1 MSDDGAEPQREVS
14 TTIPGHVED
23 GRQQELLPPADLLQR
38 VLEVER
44 QRIDSTNRRTDVV
57 LQAVKASDE
66 SDRRQFEF
74 QLEKLRSD
82 ERMRTRR
89 DNLAKVVV
97 LGGGAFSLCVGVL
110 FLYMAFFGAPEQS
123 ATALNLIEKI
133 AIGGGGYGI
142 IAGIITGVRRLLR
155 APQ

>member
-1 MSDDGAEPQREVS
+1 MDDS
-14 TTIPGHVED
+14 
-23 GRQQELLPPADLLQR
+23 RQQELLPGDLLQR

-74 QLEKLRSD
+74 QMEKLRSD
-82 ERMRTRR
+82 ERVRNER
-89 DNLAKVVV
+89 DGLAKAVVF
-97 LGGGAFSLCVGVL
+97 GGG
-110 FLYMAFFGAPEQS
+110 FFGACVGTLFLFMVFFGTHEQS
-123 ATALNLIEKI
+123 STALSLIEKI

-142 IAGIITGVRRLLR
+142 IAGIITAIRRLLAR
-155 APQ
+155 GS